1 MKEKRYYSTCGAKT
15 KKNTNCRKYGEN
27 SSTDIRDESN
37 VDDSSEKY
45 ASALPL
51 MLTHPH
57 QSGVTR
63 ILTSSPTCQNSCLF
77 TRISTLQAGSKI

>member
-37 VDDSSEKY
+37 VDDSS
-45 ASALPL
+45 
-51 MLTHPH
+51 
-57 QSGVTR
+57 
-63 ILTSSPTCQNSCLF
+63 
-77 TRISTLQAGSKI
+77 